1 MTKFVALGQGAKT
14 EITEKYV
21 KQTNEAMSN
30 VNTNLEL
37 VASQITQLPIREQNR
52 FLRLLINIIDITASK
67 GKLAY
72 PPAGLKDSIEV
83 SQKIIKTVNEHYEE
97 METR

>member
-1 MTKFVALGQGAKT
+1 MTKFSVNRQPPKT
-14 EITEKYV
+14 EPTEKYV
-21 KQTNEAMSN
+21 KQTNDAMSN

-52 FLRLLINIIDITASK
+52 FLRLLINVIDITASK
-67 GKLAY
+67 SKLKY
-72 PPAGLKDSIEV
+72 PPVGLADSIEV
-83 SQKIIKTVNEHYEE
+83 SQKIMNTVQNHYEE